1 MLLDI
6 ENLFSLFILLFI
18 STILIIS
25 FIYCFTCKP
34 TFVNPRQQLIH
45 WQIIRAEESAA
56 NQADSENTI
65 AVDQQ
70 ISNGIRN
77 IN

>member
-6 ENLFSLFILLFI
+6 ENLFFLFILLFI
-18 STILIIS
+18 SIILIIS

-45 WQIIRAEESAA
+45 WQIIRVEEHAA
-56 NQADSENTI
+56 NQAELQNTI
-65 AVDQQ
+65 SVDQQ

-77 IN
+77 